1 MKNIKNVVI
10 ISDSAEINGGAA
22 KIAIQSALCLAK
34 ENIKVYFFCGKPPKD
49 TKLIDSGI
57 NIISTNQ
64 CDILHEHNRIKAII
78 QGLWNFKA
86 QRELARLLNSL
97 NPDNTIIHIHV
108 WCKILSHS
116 IFKSISD
123 HNFKAVITLHDYFTV
138 CPNGGLYN
146 YKQGHICRLKPGQ
159 QTCLYTNCD
168 TRNYLQKI
176 YRYLRLKIQNYYL
189 NRLESSAIVI
199 SKFSEKILNEA
210 DGLSKY
216 ERVYYIPNIVDSFS
230 YNKSIIVN
238 FSKYLFIGRL
248 EEDKG
253 IRLFC
258 ETLSKLGLKGIVIGT
273 GYLFNELQEKYSNIE
288 FVGWV
293 KPSEIPKFV
302 SECKAL
308 IVCSLWYETFGLV
321 TLEMQSLGI
330 PSIVPNNHASSDFI
344 QDGINGYIYESG
356 SIESLSEA
364 IKKMERNEMN
374 KLHYNTLMH
383 YDSSLYS
390 ENIYKMKLLN
400 VYNQILYGK

>member
-1 MKNIKNVVI
+1 M
-10 ISDSAEINGGAA
+10 
-22 KIAIQSALCLAK
+22 
-34 ENIKVYFFCGKPPKD
+34 
-49 TKLIDSGI
+49 
-57 NIISTNQ
+57 
-64 CDILHEHNRIKAII
+64 
-78 QGLWNFKA
+78 
-86 QRELARLLNSL
+86 
-97 NPDNTIIHIHV
+97 
-108 WCKILSHS
+108 
-116 IFKSISD
+116 
-123 HNFKAVITLHDYFTV
+123 
-138 CPNGGLYN
+138 
-146 YKQGHICRLKPGQ
+146 
-159 QTCLYTNCD
+159 
-168 TRNYLQKI
+168 
-176 YRYLRLKIQNYYL
+176 
-189 NRLESSAIVI
+189 
-199 SKFSEKILNEA
+199 
-210 DGLSKY
+210 
-216 ERVYYIPNIVDSFS
+216 YYIPNIVDSFS
-230 YNKSIIVN
+230 CNKSIIVN

-293 KPSEIPKFV
+293 KTSEIPKYV